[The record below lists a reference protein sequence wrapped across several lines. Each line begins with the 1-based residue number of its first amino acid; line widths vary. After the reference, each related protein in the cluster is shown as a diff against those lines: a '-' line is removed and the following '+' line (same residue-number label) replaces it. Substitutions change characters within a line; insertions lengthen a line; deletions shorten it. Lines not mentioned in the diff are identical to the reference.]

1 MAKQYIT
8 MVNPI
13 KKLYLLYKFFRL
25 PTGSRERQEILYLLL
40 HESERESFMNCY
52 RTYIKSDVPKNH
64 SKIIEVMYDW
74 DKLSKLP
81 EDTLGY
87 QFYHYHNTSS
97 GVDLINIGV
106 ETLLGKGGSKK
117 VDDFRGY
124 LTVMH
129 DLTHVLNGYPLNR
142 TGEIMTVWFQAVQ
155 DNRRSFAWIT
165 YVSSFIWIKNFKF
178 WPKYMYYYFRWLFES
193 RRNAK
198 QCKQF
203 ILVDWFSMIDK
214 PVSEVKQL
222 IGLNDAEKY
231 HTDKLKMIRTINKKY
246 ALDKVL

>member
-1 MAKQYIT
+1 MGLRFII
-8 MVNPI
+8 MVSLI
-13 KKLYLLYKFFRL
+13 KKLYLLFKFFTL
-25 PTGSRERQEILYLLL
+25 PTGSRKRQEILYLLL
-40 HESERESFMNCY
+40 HESERESFMQCY
-52 RTYIKSDVPKNH
+52 RTYYKSDVPKNH
-64 SKIIEVMYDW
+64 SKIIDLMYDW
-74 DKLSKLP
+74 DKLSKYP
-81 EDTLGY
+81 KDTLGY
-87 QFYHYHNTSS
+87 QFYNYHNTNS

-129 DLTHVLNGYPLNR
+129 DLTHVVNGYPLNR

-165 YVSSFIWIKNFKF
+165 YGSTLIWIKGFKF
-178 WPKYMYYYFRWLFES
+178 HPKYVYKYFTWLLES

-198 QCKQF
+198 LSQQF
-203 ILVDWFSMIDK
+203 ITVDWFSMIDK
-214 PVSEVKQL
+214 PVSEVKKL

-231 HTDKLKMIRTINKKY
+231 HTDKAKMIRTINKKY
-246 ALDKVL
+246 TLDKVL

>member
-1 MAKQYIT
+1 MA
-8 MVNPI
+8 NLI

-40 HESERESFMNCY
+40 HESERESFMTCY

-64 SKIIEVMYDW
+64 SKMIDLMYDW
-74 DKLSKLP
+74 DKLSKYP

-87 QFYHYHNTSS
+87 QFYHYHHTSS

-129 DLTHVLNGYPLNR
+129 DMTHVLNGYPLNR
-142 TGEIMTVWFQAVQ
+142 TGEILTVWFQAVQ

-165 YVSSFIWIKNFKF
+165 YVSTLIWIKS
-178 WPKYMYYYFRWLFES
+178 FRFNPILLKWLFES

-198 QCKQF
+198 NCQQF
-203 ILVDWFSMIDK
+203 ITVDWFSMIDK
-214 PVSEVKQL
+214 PVDEVKEI
-222 IGLNDAEKY
+222 IGLNAAKKY
-231 HTDKLKMIRTINKKY
+231 HNDKAKMIKSINKKY
-246 ALDKVL
+246 ALDSVL